1 MCAVEGDPCLRT
13 ACIDLF
19 LVTRS
24 MCPCVSA
31 TIAKVTIIRDQV
43 MGARILT
50 PGRNIVPEIF
60 RDRYVWPEQPLAH
73 NTFHKVQTGAIF
85 PEECRVPDTVFAAIW
100 QEKRNLRAS
109 ILGPA

>member
-1 MCAVEGDPCLRT
+1 MAN
-13 ACIDLF
+13 
-19 LVTRS
+19 
-24 MCPCVSA
+24 
-31 TIAKVTIIRDQV
+31 VTIVRDHV
-43 MGARILT
+43 MGARTLT
-50 PGRNIVPEIF
+50 PGRNTVPEIS

-73 NTFHKVQTGAIF
+73 NMLPKVETGAIF